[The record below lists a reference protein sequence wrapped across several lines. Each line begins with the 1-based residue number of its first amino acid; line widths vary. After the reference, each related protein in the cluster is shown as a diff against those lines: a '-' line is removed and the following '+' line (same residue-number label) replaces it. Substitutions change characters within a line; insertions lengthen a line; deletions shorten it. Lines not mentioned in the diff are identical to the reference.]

1 MRAILVRL
9 PSVAT
14 PYGLLQ
20 TLLAAADYNEAM
32 AHLLIIDDE
41 PAICWGL
48 KKLGE
53 SRGLSCVAASSA
65 EEGIEQAT
73 HRTPDAIILD
83 VRLPGM
89 DGLSAMER
97 LQPLAPEAPIVV
109 ITAHGDL
116 NTAVEAVRRG
126 AFDYLSKPFALDQVE
141 SVLERALQWRES
153 RRDHDHTITAAP
165 RDVTLDGL
173 IGRSPAMQDV
183 FKRVALVAQSDACVL
198 LGGESGTGKEL
209 LARAIHRYSPR
220 SKGPFVAVNVAS
232 LSSSLAESEL
242 FGHARGAFTG
252 ADDTREGLL
261 EQANGGT
268 LFLDEVA
275 DIPLPTQ
282 VKLLRSLEHG
292 EILPVGGNKPI
303 RSNFRVVSA
312 THQDLRQ
319 CVREGT
325 FRHDLLYRL
334 CAIQIELPPLR
345 ARGADV
351 RELAEHFAQA
361 LRPQR
366 NVAVSFTPDALAE
379 LERRAWPGNV
389 RELRNAIEHAL
400 ILARGETI
408 RAEHLPT
415 EEPLATLSP
424 AGELDEL
431 LRLWSEAQLAS
442 TNVPHDLYE
451 QFLARVEP
459 PLLAAALRK
468 HHGQV
473 AAAARVLGMH
483 RTTLKKKL
491 DQYGIAF
498 EP

>member
-1 MRAILVRL
+1 M
-9 PSVAT
+9 
-14 PYGLLQ
+14 
-20 TLLAAADYNEAM
+20 
-32 AHLLIIDDE
+32 LIIDDE
-41 PAICWGL
+41 TAICWGL

-65 EEGIEQAT
+65 EEGLELAARQ
-73 HRTPDAIILD
+73 TPDAIILD

-116 NTAVEAVRRG
+116 STAVEAVRRG
-126 AFDYLSKPFALDQVE
+126 AFDYLAKPFALDQVE
-141 SVLERALQWRES
+141 SVLVRALEFRES
-153 RRDHDHTITAAP
+153 RRASEASAADRAP
-165 RDVTLDGL
+165 REVTLDGL
-173 IGRSPAMQDV
+173 IGRSPAMQEV

-220 SKGPFVAVNVAS
+220 ASGPFVAVNVAS

-252 ADDTREGLL
+252 ADDVREGLL
-261 EQANGGT
+261 AQADGGT

-319 CVREGT
+319 CVRAGT

-334 CAIQIELPPLR
+334 CAIQIDLPPLR
-345 ARGADV
+345 DRASDV
-351 RELAEHFAQA
+351 CELAEYFAQA
-361 LRPQR
+361 LRP
-366 NVAVSFTPDALAE
+366 
-379 LERRAWPGNV
+379 ERRVAQSFAPEALREIERRRWPGNV

-400 ILARGETI
+400 ILSRGETI
-408 RAEHLPT
+408 RPEHLPP
-415 EEPLATLSP
+415 EEPLAAPSSP
-424 AGELDEL
+424 GELAEL
-431 LRLWSEAQLAS
+431 LRQWSEAQLAS
-442 TNVPHDLYE
+442 ASMPTDLYE
-451 QFLARVEP
+451 LFLTKVEP
-459 PLLAAALRK
+459 PLLEAALRK

-491 DQYGIAF
+491 DEYGIQF
-498 EP
+498 EG